1 MSETRKR
8 DEKER
13 DKALEKLKE
22 IPATRFKA
30 QYEDAY
36 AQLCIFNG
44 QDGSGAGKY
53 EHEPTDLILFLRQE
67 HEFWDQYNNIEL
79 KSSYKMI
86 SMLEKHLRANIKKKG
101 WLKAKIAE
109 QKDRTDLRKVDIPE
123 KKASSPEKVH
133 SPKKVE
139 RVISSPIVKQK
150 LL

>member
-8 DEKER
+8 DEKEN
-13 DKALEKLKE
+13 DKALAKLKE

-44 QDGSGAGKY
+44 QDGTGAGQY
-53 EHEPTDLILFLRQE
+53 EHEPTDMIIFLRQE
-67 HEFWDQYNNIEL
+67 SEFWDQYAKVEL

-101 WLKAKIAE
+101 WLKAKIVE
-109 QKDRTDLRKVDIPE
+109 QKDRTGLRKVEIPE
-123 KKASSPEKVH
+123 KRASTP
-133 SPKKVE
+133 
-139 RVISSPIVKQK
+139 
-150 LL
+150 